1 MDYLRPTTISET
13 VAALSA
19 SGGAATL
26 IAGGTDLIADMK
38 FRGFKPSALV
48 NINQVEGL
56 RYIEEDASGL
66 RIGALT
72 NVQAFIGNPVIE
84 QRYSALLDSAERFA
98 SLQVRN
104 LATVA
109 GSLGRASPGGD
120 IAPPLLALGA
130 IVVVASADGER
141 QVPLADFFLGPR
153 RTVLRPTELMRE
165 IRIPALPPRTG
176 SAYARLSYRDVLD
189 LCIVG
194 VAACVTL
201 DAENRVTAARI
212 ALGSVAPR
220 PVRAPKTEAYLAG
233 RILTDDVIA
242 EAGRV
247 SSGDASP
254 ISDQRA
260 SAEYRRLMMPVLT
273 RRSLTRARDAALAGA
288 AATRPHEREGSD
300 R

>member
-1 MDYLRPTTISET
+1 MDYLRPTTVAET
-13 VAALSA
+13 LSA
-19 SGGAATL
+19 LASSGGTATL

-38 FRGFKPSALV
+38 FRGFKPTALI

-56 RYIEEDASGL
+56 RYIREDGTGL
-66 RIGALT
+66 HLGALT
-72 NVQAFIGNPVIE
+72 NLQDFIGNPLIR
-84 QRYSALLDSAERFA
+84 QRYTALADSADKFA

-120 IAPPLLALGA
+120 VAPPLLALGA
-130 IVVVASADGER
+130 MVVAVSKEGER
-141 QVPLADFFLGPR
+141 EIALSDFFLGPR
-153 RTVLRPTELMRE
+153 RTLLKPTELMQE
-165 IRIPALPPRTG
+165 IRIPALAPRTG

-194 VAACVTL
+194 VASCVTL
-201 DAENRVTAARI
+201 DDDGRVSSVRMG
-212 ALGSVAPR
+212 LGSVAPR
-220 PVRAPKTEAYLAG
+220 PVRAPQAEAFVAG
-233 RILTDDVIA
+233 KVLTDGVIA

-247 SSGDASP
+247 SAGDANP

-260 SAEYRRLMMPVLT
+260 SAEYRRLMVPVLT
-273 RRSLTRARDAALAGA
+273 RRSLTRARDAALAATNEGA
-288 AATRPHEREGSD
+288 D

>member
-1 MDYLRPTTISET
+1 MDYLRPTTVAET
-13 VAALSA
+13 LSA
-19 SGGAATL
+19 LTAAGGTATL

-38 FRGFKPSALV
+38 FRGFKPTALV

-56 RYIEEDASGL
+56 RYIEEDAGGL

-72 NVQAFIGNPVIE
+72 NLQDFIGSPLIR
-84 QRYSALLDSAERFA
+84 QRYTALADSADKFA
-98 SLQVRN
+98 SLQIRN

-120 IAPPLLALGA
+120 VAPPLLALGA
-130 IVVVASADGER
+130 IVVAVGEEGER
-141 QVPLADFFLGPR
+141 EIPLEDFFLGPR
-153 RTVLRPTELMRE
+153 RTLLKPTELMRE
-165 IRIPALPPRTG
+165 VRIPALPARTG

-194 VAACVTL
+194 VASCVSL
-201 DAENRVTAARI
+201 DAEQRVSSVRFG
-212 ALGSVAPR
+212 LGSVAPR
-220 PVRAPKTEAYLAG
+220 PVRAPQTEAFLAG
-233 RILTDDVIA
+233 KQLTDGVIA

-247 SSGDASP
+247 SAGDANP

-260 SAEYRRLMMPVLT
+260 SAEYRRLMVPVLT
-273 RRSLTRARDAALAGA
+273 RRSLTRARDAAVASSN
-288 AATRPHEREGSD
+288 EGPD

>member
-1 MDYLRPTTISET
+1 MDYLRPTTVAET
-13 VAALSA
+13 LSA
-19 SGGAATL
+19 LAGSGGTATL

-38 FRGFKPSALV
+38 FRGFKPSSLI

-72 NVQAFIGNPVIE
+72 NVQDFIGNPLIRR
-84 QRYSALLDSAERFA
+84 RYTALADSADRFA

-120 IAPPLLALGA
+120 VAPPLLALGA
-130 IVVVASADGER
+130 VVVAAGQEGDREI
-141 QVPLADFFLGPR
+141 PLSEFFLGPR
-153 RTVLRPTELMRE
+153 RTLLMPTELMRE
-165 IRIPALPPRTG
+165 VRIPALPERTG

-194 VAACVTL
+194 VAAGVTL
-201 DAENRVTAARI
+201 SPEGRVTGVRI
-212 ALGSVAPR
+212 GLGSVAAK
-220 PVRAPKTEAYLAG
+220 PVRAAQTEAFLEG
-233 RILTDDVIA
+233 KELTADTIR
-242 EAGRV
+242 EAGQV
-247 SSGDASP
+247 SSSDATP

-260 SAEYRRLMMPVLT
+260 SAEYRRLMLPVLT
-273 RRSLTRARDAALAGA
+273 RRALARARDAALGS
-288 AATRPHEREGSD
+288 TNERSE

>member
-1 MDYLRPTTISET
+1 MDYLRPQT
-13 VAALSA
+13 VAETLSA
-19 SGGAATL
+19 LARAGDAATV

-38 FRGFKPSALV
+38 FRGFKPATLI
-48 NINQVEGL
+48 NINQVDGL

-72 NVQAFIGNPVIE
+72 SIQALVGNPLIVKS
-84 QRYSALLDSAERFA
+84 YTALGDAAERFA

-120 IAPPLLALGA
+120 VAPPLLALGA
-130 IVVVASADGER
+130 TVVIASQAGDR
-141 QVPLADFFLGPR
+141 DVPLSEFFLGPR
-153 RTVLRPTELMRE
+153 RTVLQPGELMRE
-165 IRIPALPPRTG
+165 IRVPALPPRSG

-194 VAACVTL
+194 VASCVSL
-201 DAENRVTAARI
+201 DAQNRVASARV

-220 PVRAPKTEAYLAG
+220 PIRADNTEAFLAG
-233 RILTDDVIA
+233 KELTDEVIA
-242 EAGRV
+242 EAGKV
-247 SSGDASP
+247 SSGDANP

-260 SAEYRRLMMPVLT
+260 SAEYRRQMMPVLT
-273 RRSLTRARDAALAGA
+273 RRSLTRARDAALG
-288 AATRPHEREGSD
+288 
-300 R
+300 

>member
-1 MDYLRPTTISET
+1 MDYLRPTTVAET
-13 VAALSA
+13 VSALAAA
-19 SGGAATL
+19 GGTATV

-38 FRGFKPSALV
+38 FRGFKPSALI

-72 NVQAFIGNPVIE
+72 NLQDFIGNPLIRR
-84 QRYSALLDSAERFA
+84 RYTALADSAERFA
-98 SLQVRN
+98 SLQIRN

-120 IAPPLLALGA
+120 VAPPLLALGA
-130 IVVVASADGER
+130 SVVVVGAEGER
-141 QVPLADFFLGPR
+141 EIPLSEFFLGPR
-153 RTVLRPTELMRE
+153 RTVLKPTELMRE
-165 IRIPALPPRTG
+165 VRIPALPDRTG

-194 VAACVTL
+194 VAACVSL
-201 DAENRVTAARI
+201 EGDGQVVRARLG
-212 ALGSVAPR
+212 LGSVAAR
-220 PVRAPKTEAYLAG
+220 PVRAAQTEAFLNGKA
-233 RILTDDVIA
+233 LTDEVIA

-247 SSGDASP
+247 SSGDANP

-273 RRSLTRARDAALAGA
+273 RRSLTRARDAALGRS
-288 AATRPHEREGSD
+288 TERAE

>member
-1 MDYLRPTTISET
+1 MDYLRPTTVAET
-13 VAALSA
+13 LSALAA
-19 SGGAATL
+19 SGGSATL
-26 IAGGTDLIADMK
+26 IAGGTDLIADIK
-38 FRGFKPSALV
+38 FRGFKPSALI

-72 NVQAFIGNPVIE
+72 NLQDFIGNPLIGR
-84 QRYSALLDSAERFA
+84 RYTALADAAERFA
-98 SLQVRN
+98 SLQIRN

-120 IAPPLLALGA
+120 VAPPLLALGA
-130 IVVVASADGER
+130 IVIAVSADGER
-141 QVPLADFFLGPR
+141 EVPLSEFFLGPR

-165 IRIPALPPRTG
+165 VRVPALPDRAG

-194 VAACVTL
+194 VAACVSL
-201 DAENRVTAARI
+201 DEDSRVTSVRLG
-212 ALGSVAPR
+212 LGSVAAR
-220 PVRAPKTEAYLAG
+220 PVRAAQTEAFLAG
-233 RILTDDVIA
+233 QVLSDDVIA

-273 RRSLTRARDAALAGA
+273 RRSLTRARDAARA
-288 AATRPHEREGSD
+288 AQSNRRAD

>member
-1 MDYLRPTTISET
+1 MDYLRPTTVAET
-13 VAALSA
+13 LSA
-19 SGGAATL
+19 LASAGGAATL

-38 FRGFKPSALV
+38 FRGLKPAALI

-56 RYIEEDASGL
+56 RYITEDQDGL
-66 RIGALT
+66 HIGALT
-72 NVQAFIGNPVIE
+72 NIQDFIGNPLIRR
-84 QRYSALLDSAERFA
+84 RYTALADSADRFA

-120 IAPPLLALGA
+120 VAPPLLALGA
-130 IVVVASADGER
+130 IVVAVSQDGER
-141 QVPLADFFLGPR
+141 EISLEDFFLGPR
-153 RTVLRPTELMRE
+153 RTLLRPTELMRE
-165 IRIPALPPRTG
+165 VRIPALPTRTG

-194 VAACVTL
+194 VASCISM
-201 DAENRVTAARI
+201 DADRRVTSVRFG
-212 ALGSVAPR
+212 LGSVAAR
-220 PVRAPKTEAYLAG
+220 PVRAPQAEAFLAG
-233 RILTDDVIA
+233 KELTDEVIA

-247 SSGDASP
+247 SSGDANP

-273 RRSLTRARDAALAGA
+273 RRSLTRARDAALAS
-288 AATRPHEREGSD
+288 PNERAD

>member
-1 MDYLRPTTISET
+1 MDYLRPTT
-13 VAALSA
+13 VADTLSA
-19 SGGAATL
+19 LATSGGTATL

-38 FRGFKPSALV
+38 FRGFQPTALI
-48 NINQVEGL
+48 NINQLEAL

-66 RIGALT
+66 RIGGLT

-84 QRYSALLDSAERFA
+84 QRYTALTDSAARFA

-120 IAPPLLALGA
+120 VAPPLLALGA
-130 IVVVASADGER
+130 IVVAVSDEGER
-141 QVPLADFFLGPR
+141 EIPLSEFFLGPR
-153 RTVLRPTELMRE
+153 RTVLKPTELVRE
-165 IRIPALPPRTG
+165 IRVPALPPRTG

-194 VAACVTL
+194 IASCVTL
-201 DAENRVTAARI
+201 DAENRATSVRMG
-212 ALGSVAPR
+212 LGSVAAR
-220 PVRAPKTEAYLAG
+220 PVRAPNTEAFVAG
-233 RILTDDVIA
+233 KVLTDEVIA

-247 SSGDASP
+247 SSGDANP

-260 SAEYRRLMMPVLT
+260 SAEYRRLMVPVLT
-273 RRSLTRARDAALAGA
+273 RRSLTRAREMALATANAEG
-288 AATRPHEREGSD
+288 PNDREGSD